1 MTFLIDTSAIWHLLR
16 NPGTREVWEQEIS
29 AKSVGISDATRVE
42 FLFSA
47 QSPRHRDELA
57 EDLDLAYAYV
67 PVPKKAWAWIETAQ
81 YKLTQMGQHR
91 SAGVVDLLLCA
102 TAVLNDLTLLHVD
115 NDFKAVASVLTELR
129 QRDIR
134 R

>member
-16 NPGTREVWEQEIS
+16 NPAAREVWEQEIS
-29 AKSVGISDATRVE
+29 AHSVGVSDATRAE

-47 QSPRHRDELA
+47 RSPRHRDELA
-57 EDLDLAYAYV
+57 EDLDLAFAHV
-67 PVPKKAWAWIETAQ
+67 PVPKKAWAWIDTAQ

-102 TAVLNDLTLLHVD
+102 TAVLHGLTLLHVD
-115 NDFKAVASVLTELR
+115 NDFKTVASVLPELQ
-129 QRDIR
+129 QRDIKR
-134 R
+134 

>member
-1 MTFLIDTSAIWHLLR
+1 MTFLIDTSAVWHLLR
-16 NPGTREVWEQEIS
+16 NPATREVWEQEIS
-29 AKSVGISDATRVE
+29 AHSIGVSDAARAE

-57 EDLDLAYAYV
+57 EDLDLAFARV
-67 PVPKKAWAWIETAQ
+67 PVPKKAWAWIDTAQ

-102 TAVLNDLTLLHVD
+102 TAALHDLTLLHVD
-115 NDFKAVASVLTELR
+115 NDFKAVASVLPEVR
-129 QRDIR
+129 QLDIR